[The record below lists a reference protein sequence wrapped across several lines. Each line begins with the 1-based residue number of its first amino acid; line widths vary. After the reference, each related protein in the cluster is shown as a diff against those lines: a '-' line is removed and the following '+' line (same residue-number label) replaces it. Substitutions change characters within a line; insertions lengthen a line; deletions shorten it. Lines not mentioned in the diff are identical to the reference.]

1 MTGKIDLDTIKKITA
16 TMGPISIYQFG
27 EFSKYGVNALR
38 LFQYIK
44 TIQGLQK
51 LQNSK
56 HEHWV
61 KVGNV
66 KPYTWFGLGSSKK
79 WEAIKRLE
87 KANLILVKRNGSGK
101 AVKVKIKISKLN

>member
-1 MTGKIDLDTIKKITA
+1 MTGKIDIDTIKKITA

-61 KVGNV
+61 KVRTRFFKEV
-66 KPYTWFGLGSSKK
+66 GSD
-79 WEAIKRLE
+79 
-87 KANLILVKRNGSGK
+87 
-101 AVKVKIKISKLN
+101 

>member
-1 MTGKIDLDTIKKITA
+1 MTGKIDIDTIKKITA

-51 LQNSK
+51 RQNSK

-66 KPYTWFGLGSSKK
+66 KPYTWFGLAYIPIGLALLFLYS
-79 WEAIKRLE
+79 
-87 KANLILVKRNGSGK
+87 LIFW
-101 AVKVKIKISKLN
+101 KIVSNSC

>member
-16 TMGPISIYQFG
+16 TMGPISIYQFR
-27 EFSKYGVNALR
+27 EFSKFGCNALR

-66 KPYTWFGLGSSKK
+66 KPYTWFGLGSSRK
-79 WEAIKRLE
+79 WEVICKLE
-87 KANLILVKRNGSGK
+87 KNNLLEVKRNGSGK
-101 AVKVKIKISKLN
+101 AVEVKIKISKLN

>member
-1 MTGKIDLDTIKKITA
+1 MLVRTDSGCLYV
-16 TMGPISIYQFG
+16 IY
-27 EFSKYGVNALR
+27 YI
-38 LFQYIK
+38 LFYKYIK

-101 AVKVKIKISKLN
+101 AVEVKIKISKLN